1 MTQGVPQGVCVC
13 STYPAY
19 KGTPKIQKKDKT
31 EIKKDLYVAIFWGNN
46 FVSEKSLNKKGAKRN
61 RTQTQ
66 ELHGFLLAVSV
77 KNANDSL
84 LCTVQFI
91 NFLQTISSNNSFF
104 KCEYLKLFTVYKIF
118 SEINV
123 MFLVF
128 LQKANHLLLRM
139 QLKAQ
144 EIAK

>member
-1 MTQGVPQGVCVC
+1 MLQFFEETI
-13 STYPAY
+13 SY
-19 KGTPKIQKKDKT
+19 
-31 EIKKDLYVAIFWGNN
+31 L
-46 FVSEKSLNKKGAKRN
+46 KSLNKKGAKRN

-66 ELHGFLLAVSV
+66 ELHGFPLAVSV

-91 NFLQTISSNNSFF
+91 NFLQTISSNNFFF